1 MRTLITAAAA
11 ALALAG
17 CSTAGKVA
25 TAPFKVVGKTAEVA
39 GKGVYYTGKGVYKT
53 GEAAG
58 KGVYYTGKG
67 LYHTGKFAG
76 KTVYHV
82 GRTPV
87 VITDKALDMTL
98 KTLEITETVVDVTGK
113 TYRLSREIPRT
124 ELEPYLK
131 ALEGAGNVAEVFI
144 KARGEKG

>member
-1 MRTLITAAAA
+1 MRALLTVTVAS
-11 ALALAG
+11 LALSG

-39 GKGVYYTGKGVYKT
+39 GKSVYYTGKGVYKT

-76 KTVYHV
+76 TVVYQV

-87 VITDKALDMTL
+87 VITEKALDITQ
-98 KTLEITETVVDVTGK
+98 KTLNVTETVIDITGK

-124 ELEPYLK
+124 ELDPYLK
-131 ALEGAGNVAEVFI
+131 AIESAGNIAEVFI
-144 KARGEKG
+144 DVAK

>member
-1 MRTLITAAAA
+1 MRNLLIIGVAAV
-11 ALALAG
+11 ALSA

-25 TAPFKVVGKTAEVA
+25 AAPFQLVGKTAEVA
-39 GKGVYYTGKGVYKT
+39 GKTVYYTGKGVVKT

-58 KGVYYTGKG
+58 KGVYYAGKG
-67 LYHTGKFAG
+67 VYHTGKFAG

-87 VITDKALDMTL
+87 VITDKALDMTM
-98 KTLEITETVVDVTGK
+98 KTLEITETVIDIGGK
-113 TYRLSREIPRT
+113 TYDLTRKIPRT

-131 ALEGAGNVAEVFI
+131 AVESAGNITKIFI
-144 KARGEKG
+144 KSADE

>member
-1 MRTLITAAAA
+1 MRIAMIGIV
-11 ALALAG
+11 ALSLGA

-39 GKGVYYTGKGVYKT
+39 GKSVYYTGKGVYKT
-53 GEAAG
+53 GEAVG

-67 LYHTGKFAG
+67 AYHVGKFAG
-76 KTVYHV
+76 TTVYHV

-87 VITDKALDMTL
+87 VITEKALDITQ
-98 KTLEITETVVDVTGK
+98 KTLSITETVVDITGK

-144 KARGEKG
+144 DVAGR